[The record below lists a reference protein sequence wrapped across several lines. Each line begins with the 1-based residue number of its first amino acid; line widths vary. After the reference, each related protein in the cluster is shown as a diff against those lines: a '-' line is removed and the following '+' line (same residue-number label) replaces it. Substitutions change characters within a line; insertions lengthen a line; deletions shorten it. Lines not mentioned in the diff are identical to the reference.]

1 MFKGRSLLL
10 ATKHQKERVLAPIF
24 QKSLGIGQVV
34 VPDIDTDQ
42 LGTFSGET
50 PRKGSPLDAARAKCL
65 MAFEHSDA
73 DLALASEGSFGPHPE
88 LLLVHSNEE
97 WLLFMDRKHQLEVFV
112 REVSFDTNFGGT
124 VVSNWNDLREF
135 TIKCQFPSHALVVK
149 DSEIHPQKIDK
160 GITDSQQLFE
170 IVETYFSKGEN
181 CYVETD
187 MRAHLNPSRMKVIE
201 QAGNALVH
209 KILSCC
215 PQCQTPGFGVV
226 KALSGLPCAWC
237 NSPTRSTLAHLY
249 ECQKCG
255 YQVEK
260 KHPHQKTQ
268 ESPEFCNYC
277 NP

>member
-10 ATKHQKERVLAPIF
+10 ATKHQKEKVLAPLF
-24 QKSLGIGQVV
+24 QKALGIGQVI

-73 DLALASEGSFGPHPE
+73 DLVLASEGSFGPHPE

-97 WLLFMDRKHQLEVFV
+97 WLLFMDRKNQLEVFV

-124 VVSNWNDLREF
+124 VVYNWNDLREF

-149 DSEIHPQKIDK
+149 DSEIHPKKIDK

-187 MRAHLNPSRMKVIE
+187 MRAHFNPSRMRVIE
-201 QAGNALVH
+201 QAGIALVT
-209 KILSCC
+209 KISSCC
-215 PQCQTPGFGVV
+215 PRCQTPGFGVV

-237 NSPTRSTLAHLY
+237 KSPTRSTLAHLY

-255 YQVEK
+255 YQTEK
-260 KHPHQKTQ
+260 IHPHQKTL